1 MKGSPS
7 KTTLLLT
14 PLQAAECL
22 SISPRKLWA
31 MTAARE
37 IPHIRVGRCVRYP
50 IDDLKHW
57 IEEQKEGR
65 TT

>member
-22 SISPRKLWA
+22 SVSSRKLWS

-37 IPHIRVGRCVRYP
+37 IPHIRLGRCVRYP
-50 IDDLKHW
+50 IDDLKRW
-57 IEEQKEGR
+57 IEELKEER

>member
-14 PLQAAECL
+14 PQQAAECL
-22 SISPRKLWA
+22 SISPRKLWS
-31 MTAARE
+31 MMAARE
-37 IPHIRVGRCVRYP
+37 IPHIRVGRCVRYH
-50 IDDLKHW
+50 IDDLRHW
-57 IEEQKEGR
+57 IEEQKEAR

>member
-1 MKGSPS
+1 MKRCPPSPP
-7 KTTLLLT
+7 LLLT
-14 PLQAAECL
+14 PQQAAECL

-57 IEEQKEGR
+57 IEEQMKGGCL
-65 TT
+65 